1 MGFLR
6 RAMGDK
12 SARSDSDAI
21 AMAREQLSQLGA
33 DPDQPHTTRHLL
45 YLPSVAAAQQAARA
59 LRKPDRRI
67 DIEPSGRK
75 GFWLVIVTQ
84 TVVITPETIAQ
95 INSEIALALEL
106 FGGEYDRW
114 QVVPSGR

>member
-1 MGFLR
+1 VGFLR

-12 SARSDSDAI
+12 SAWSDSDAI

-33 DPDQPHTTRHLL
+33 DPDQPHTTHHLL

>member
-12 SARSDSDAI
+12 LARSDSDPI
-21 AMAREQLSQLGA
+21 AAARDQLRRVGA
-33 DPDQPHTTRHLL
+33 DPDAPHTTHHLL
-45 YLPSVAAAQQAARA
+45 YLPSVNAAQQAARA

-67 DIEPSGRK
+67 EIEPSGRK
-75 GFWLVIVTQ
+75 GYWLVVVTQ
-84 TVVITPETIAQ
+84 TVVITPESIAR
-95 INSEIALALEL
+95 INDEIAMAIEL

-114 QVVPSGR
+114 QVVPSHH